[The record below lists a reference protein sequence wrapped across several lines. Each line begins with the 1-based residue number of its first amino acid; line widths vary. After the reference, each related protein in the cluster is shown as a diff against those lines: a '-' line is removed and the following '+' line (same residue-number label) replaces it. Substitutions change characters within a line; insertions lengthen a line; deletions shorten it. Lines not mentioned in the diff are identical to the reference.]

1 MINMKHKNNCA
12 QTKQQKITDYI
23 DDTPL
28 LTPDDIEWQ
37 KQHQAKVKSGKK
49 GVRGTDPAYQHM
61 PSYPVTLSSKQADV
75 KQLYD
80 ARNGSKLAMAELPP
94 VMFMIHKKRN
104 RMS

>member
-1 MINMKHKNNCA
+1 MHERYN
-12 QTKQQKITDYI
+12 TKQMKQLKITHFVQ
-23 DDTPL
+23 PL
-28 LTPDDIEWQ
+28 LTPADIKWK
-37 KQHQAKVKSGKK
+37 KQHAAKVQSGKK
-49 GVRGTDPAYQHM
+49 VRGTDPVYQHM

>member
-1 MINMKHKNNCA
+1 MYTRHN
-12 QTKQQKITDYI
+12 TKQMKQLKITNFVQ
-23 DDTPL
+23 PL
-28 LTPDDIEWQ
+28 LTPSDIEWK
-37 KQHQAKVKSGKK
+37 KQHAAKVQSGKK
-49 GVRGTDPAYQHM
+49 VRGTDPVYQHM